1 MNSEHKWRFWY
12 HKTIYFSKLAICLT
26 FEYKL
31 FSLGN
36 GVRGKI
42 RPIFAQ
48 CGGGG
53 LGIADQSGVF
63 KISFKNIFKE
73 ALAK

>member
-48 CGGGG
+48 CAPSSS
-53 LGIADQSGVF
+53 LMDTLQNKPYVV
-63 KISFKNIFKE
+63 KLSFG
-73 ALAK
+73 

>member
-1 MNSEHKWRFWY
+1 MYN
-12 HKTIYFSKLAICLT
+12 
-26 FEYKL
+26 
-31 FSLGN
+31 
-36 GVRGKI
+36 VRATPATRLIVTCFAVRISI
-42 RPIFAQ
+42 R
-48 CGGGG
+48 GG